1 MNTWIIVT
9 IISIIIIVCVHI
21 ECEDAIDMK
30 LNEVYGITSGS
41 VTSANDINTMPNEVY
56 GIAMVHDIVSG
67 DHSTGVSSC
76 QRWL

>member
-1 MNTWIIVT
+1 M
-9 IISIIIIVCVHI
+9 HI
-21 ECEDAIDMK
+21 ECEDAIIDMK
-30 LNEVYGITSGS
+30 QNEVYGITSGS

-56 GIAMVHDIVSG
+56 GIAMVHVSG

>member
-1 MNTWIIVT
+1 
-9 IISIIIIVCVHI
+9 
-21 ECEDAIDMK
+21 MK

-41 VTSANDINTMPNEVY
+41 VTSASANDINTVPNEVY
-56 GIAMVHDIVSG
+56 GIALVSG

>member
-1 MNTWIIVT
+1 MSNSYSMNMHNAILMIMSYIT
-9 IISIIIIVCVHI
+9 

-41 VTSANDINTMPNEVY
+41 VTSANDDINTIPNEVY
-56 GIAMVHDIVSG
+56 GVALVSGTG
-67 DHSTGVSSC
+67 DHSSGVSSC